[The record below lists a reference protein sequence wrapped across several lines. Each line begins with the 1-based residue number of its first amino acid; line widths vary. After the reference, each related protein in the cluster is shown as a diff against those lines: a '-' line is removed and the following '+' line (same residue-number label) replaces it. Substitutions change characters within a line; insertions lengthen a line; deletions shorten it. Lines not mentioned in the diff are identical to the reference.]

1 MLQLALNAKK
11 MDSQEQSLVITTSSG
26 VPNAG
31 ESSSI
36 VNPSN
41 ESSSSSD
48 GKSSSEEN
56 SSSNES
62 SSSDSRS
69 SSSDS
74 EMEEEKDIDS
84 DDSFKDKDY
93 VPSPDEVLNSEIETA
108 AATRYERSYSSK
120 PSKRQKKKE
129 MY

>member
-11 MDSQEQSLVITTSSG
+11 IDSQELSLVITQQESTSSG

-48 GKSSSEEN
+48 SKNSSEEN

-62 SSSDSRS
+62 SSSDS
-69 SSSDS
+69 
-74 EMEEEKDIDS
+74 
-84 DDSFKDKDY
+84 DDSVKDKDY
-93 VPSPDEVLNSEIETA
+93 VPSPDEVFNTEMNAPILVSHQK
-108 AATRYERSYSSK
+108 SK
-120 PSKRQKKKE
+120 K
-129 MY
+129 